1 MTSRDEALKLARM
14 HVSGE
19 AYGRLVAGDA
29 YVLAR
34 ALIESEEE
42 RERVRLV
49 LDTIYSHDRTPE
61 YKYGESLRSGVKP
74 RAGQRFMTPRELVA
88 AFYEARAAFDRAAG
102 GAS

>member
-42 RERVRLV
+42 CKNLRASVEVWRRALEDGIRREEVR
-49 LDTIYSHDRTPE
+49 D
-61 YKYGESLRSGVKP
+61 G
-74 RAGQRFMTPRELVA
+74 
-88 AFYEARAAFDRAAG
+88 
-102 GAS
+102 